1 MRKAEIARKIEALLN
16 KTVERGATEAEALA
30 ATRKAQE
37 LMSKYDIALT
47 DIVEE
52 KEEIGE
58 DVFQATRRWAQALAA
73 TVGANMRC
81 EVLKY
86 TVDRCTMI
94 RFIGRDTDRSI
105 ALKTYKMLLKACKNG
120 IQRVRAET
128 QLRGENTRGVDVSYA
143 LGFITAVR
151 EEMSRST
158 MALML
163 VVPEDVTAY
172 MHQNHDNIKNT
183 IMKFI
188 YGSKEAYE
196 EGSRDGQEAV
206 GRRQITEGAR

>member
-1 MRKAEIARKIEALLN
+1 MRKEDIARKIEALLN

-37 LMSKYDIALT
+37 LMSKYDIVLA
-47 DIVEE
+47 DIGSD

-58 DVFQATRRWAQALAA
+58 DEFQATRRWAQVLAS

-86 TVDRCTMI
+86 TVDRITMM
-94 RFIGRDTDRSI
+94 RFIGRDTDRAI
-105 ALKTYKMLLKACKNG
+105 ALKTYKMLLQACKNG

-143 LGFITAVR
+143 LGFISAVR
-151 EEMSRST
+151 DEMSRST

-172 MHQNHDNIKNT
+172 MHQNHDNIKNQV
-183 IMKFI
+183 MKFI
-188 YGSKEAYE
+188 YGSKEARE
-196 EGSRDGQEAV
+196 EGYQDGRNAI
-206 GRRQITEGAR
+206 GRRQITEGAM